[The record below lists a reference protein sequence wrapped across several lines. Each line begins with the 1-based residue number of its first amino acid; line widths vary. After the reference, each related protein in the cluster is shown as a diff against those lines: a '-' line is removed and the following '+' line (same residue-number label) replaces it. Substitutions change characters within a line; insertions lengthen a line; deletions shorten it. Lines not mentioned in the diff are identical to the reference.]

1 MTERNPILSPFGD
14 EAERRTENPLRPK
27 SIAEFVGQSEL
38 IEKMQIFIEAA
49 KQRGEPLDH
58 VLLFGPPG
66 LGKTTMARII
76 AEELGVGFKQ
86 HQASAIDRKDSL
98 AAILTD
104 VAEGDVLFIDEVHR
118 LTGAVEECL
127 YPAMEDYEFHI
138 VIGDGPHGRS
148 IKLDLKHFTLVG
160 ATTRLGM
167 LTAPLRARFP
177 ITERLRFYNQDELNE
192 IVHRTARIQ
201 NAPIDEEGARELA
214 RRARGTPRIANRMVN
229 RVRDYVQ
236 VRADGKITRE
246 TALEAFDKYEIDD
259 LGLENVDRLFLET
272 IIEKFD
278 GGPVGLN
285 SIAVAISEDEDTIED
300 YVEPYLIQIGFMKRT
315 PRGRV
320 LTARAF
326 EHLGAKA
333 PKEIGQGELF

>member
-1 MTERNPILSPFGD
+1 MERNPILSPFGD
-14 EAERRTENPLRPK
+14 EAEKRTENPLRPK
-27 SIAEFVGQSEL
+27 SIDEFVGQREL

-49 KQRGEPLDH
+49 KKRGEPLDH

-148 IKLDLKHFTLVG
+148 IKLDLKRFTLVG

-177 ITERLRFYNQDELNE
+177 ITERLRFYDQVELNT
-192 IVHRTARIQ
+192 IVRRTAGIV
-201 NAPIDEEGARELA
+201 NVPIDDEGAKELA
-214 RRARGTPRIANRMVN
+214 RRSRGTPRIANRMVN
-229 RVRDYVQ
+229 RVRDYAQ
-236 VRADGKITRE
+236 VRADGKITRD
-246 TALEAFDKYEIDD
+246 TALAAFDKYEIDD

-315 PRGRV
+315 PRGRT
-320 LTARAF
+320 LTMRAF

-333 PKEIGQGELF
+333 PKEIRQGDRF